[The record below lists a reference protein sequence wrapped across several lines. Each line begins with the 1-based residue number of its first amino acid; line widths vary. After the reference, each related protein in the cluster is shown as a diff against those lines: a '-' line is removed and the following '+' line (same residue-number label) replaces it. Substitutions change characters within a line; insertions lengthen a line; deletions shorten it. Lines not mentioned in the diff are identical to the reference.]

1 MGHCSIKIRW
11 APYLDTTFQD
21 AYLGKVIVHHKPEM
35 LLKQNWFCG
44 TVLGVNSVS
53 YYKSY
58 RFPCIVQTEDQ
69 DAVLVLLEHIFVQ
82 TR

>member
-1 MGHCSIKIRW
+1 MGHCSLKIGW
-11 APYLDTTFQD
+11 APYIDTTFQV
-21 AYLGKVIVHHKPEM
+21 ANLGKVIVHHKPKM
-35 LLKQNWFCG
+35 LLTQNWFCG
-44 TVLGVNSVS
+44 TVLGVN
-53 YYKSY
+53 YAY